1 MDVEITN
8 ILTVKPPKI
17 FPKPPFRTPNA
28 VPAIP
33 NPNPLPATP
42 LLANSAIS
50 MFPPFFF
57 KIIFYNT
64 GLMSY
69 YLSPISSEKTKTYKH
84 KKIRETLINKGFPAI
99 LTSK

>member
-1 MDVEITN
+1 M
-8 ILTVKPPKI
+8 PPNK
-17 FPKPPFRTPNA
+17 FPKPPFRTPSA

-50 MFPPFFF
+50 ILPPLL

-69 YLSPISSEKTKTYKH
+69 YLSPISSEKTKSYKH
-84 KKIRETLINKGFPAI
+84 KKIRAALI
-99 LTSK
+99 L